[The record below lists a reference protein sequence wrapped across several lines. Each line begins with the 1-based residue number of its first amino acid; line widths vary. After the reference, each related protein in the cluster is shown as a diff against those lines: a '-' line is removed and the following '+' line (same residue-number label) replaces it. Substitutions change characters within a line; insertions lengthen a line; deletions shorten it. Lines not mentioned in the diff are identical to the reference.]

1 MVRSRTAAMTAGNG
15 RGAGIQPA
23 PMPGRWGPHDRARAL
38 ERLAEARANL
48 AGLERRDAPAVDPSI
63 RDAVEQR
70 QSQINELREGTAR
83 RGRSGRQARQQL
95 EALEGT
101 QGMVI
106 ECLGFHSY
114 DEFRSA
120 TQRFDATR
128 VDQRMMAAA
137 RDEVAIAERHFFDTA
152 EMAIPVPTPPG
163 PAPQHTRQMAPVPPI
178 AAPGFRP
185 PAARRA
191 G

>member
-1 MVRSRTAAMTAGNG
+1 
-15 RGAGIQPA
+15 
-23 PMPGRWGPHDRARAL
+23 
-38 ERLAEARANL
+38 
-48 AGLERRDAPAVDPSI
+48 LERRDAPAVDPSI
-63 RDAVEQR
+63 RSAVEQR
-70 QSQINELREGTAR
+70 EMQIAQLREDVGR
-83 RGRSGRQARQQL
+83 RGRTGRQARQQL

-101 QGMVI
+101 QHMVI

-137 RDEVAIAERHFFDTA
+137 RDEVAMAERHFFDTA
-152 EMAIPVPTPPG
+152 EMAIPVPTPPQAA
-163 PAPQHTRQMAPVPPI
+163 PAPTRQVPV
-178 AAPGFRP
+178 AHAGFRP